1 MALNQRIRNF
11 CVVAHIDHGKST
23 LADRFL
29 QATGAIP
36 DRQFRDQVLDDM
48 DLERERGI
56 TIKSHPV
63 QMRYRSAD
71 GNDYVLNLIDTP
83 GHVDFSYEV
92 SRSLKACEGAV
103 LLVDAA
109 QGVQAQT
116 VANFHLALEGNLEI
130 IPVLNKIELPNADVP
145 QCLKELEDMAGF
157 SPEEVLLVSA
167 KEGRGVRELL
177 ETVIRR
183 VPPPGGDPVEPLRAL
198 IFDSVYDHFRGVVIY
213 VRLFGGRLK
222 AGEKIRLMNS
232 GREFEVS
239 EVGVFHPEMTAAPE
253 LSAGGV
259 GYLIAGIKDPADVR
273 IGDTITTVASPARE
287 PLPGF
292 QTLQPV
298 VFSGLYPVNAADFD
312 ELKAALAKLHLND
325 PSFVYQPESSTALG
339 HGFRAGF
346 LGLLHMDIVQERL
359 QREYNL
365 DLVMTHPSVIYQV
378 VLREGKEFFLDNPMA
393 FPARNQ
399 IQEVREPFIRARVI
413 TPSEHIGAIM
423 QIALDRRGFCVS
435 TESLGTKAVMM
446 TFELPLNEVVVDFFD
461 LIKSATHGYG
471 SLDYEPIGYRP
482 SDLVKLEILLN
493 GEPVD
498 AFACLVHQEKARERG
513 GKLAERLKDVIPR
526 HQFQI
531 AVQAAADGKII
542 ARETIKAFRKDVT
555 GYLYGGDRTRKDKLL
570 NKQKEGKKRM
580 KMVGKV
586 NLPQKAFIEVLHL
599 D

>member
-1 MALNQRIRNF
+1 MNQRIRNF
-11 CVVAHIDHGKST
+11 CVIAHIDHGKST

-29 QATGAIP
+29 QVTGSIP

-63 QMRYRSAD
+63 QMHFHSAD
-71 GNDYVLNLIDTP
+71 GNDYILNLIDTP

-130 IPVLNKIELPNADVP
+130 IPVLNKIELPNADVET
-145 QCLKELEDMAGF
+145 CLKELKDLAGF

-167 KEGRGVRELL
+167 KEGRGINELL
-177 ETVIRR
+177 ETVIKR
-183 VPPPGGDPVEPLRAL
+183 VPPPGGDPAEPLRAL
-198 IFDSVYDHFRGVVIY
+198 IFDSIYDHFRGVVIY
-213 VRLFGGRLK
+213 VRLFGGKLK
-222 AGEKIRLMNS
+222 AGEKIWLMNFE
-232 GREFEVS
+232 REFEVS
-239 EVGVFHPEMTAAPE
+239 EVGVFRPEMEAAAE
-253 LSAGGV
+253 LSAGDV
-259 GYLIAGIKDPADVR
+259 GYVIAGIKDPADVR
-273 IGDTITTVASPARE
+273 IGDTITAVAAPARE
-287 PLPGF
+287 ALPGF
-292 QTLQPV
+292 RTLQPV
-298 VFSGLYPVNAADFD
+298 VFSGVYPVNAADFD
-312 ELKAALAKLHLND
+312 ELKTALGKLQLND
-325 PSFVYQPESSTALG
+325 PAFVYQPESSTALG

-378 VLREGKEFFLDNPMA
+378 VLRDGKEFSLDNPMA
-393 FPARNQ
+393 FPARNL

-435 TESLGTKAVMM
+435 TESLGTRSVMM
-446 TFELPLNEVVVDFFD
+446 TFELPLNEVVIDFFD

-471 SLDYEPIGYRP
+471 SLDYEPIGHRR
-482 SDLVKLEILLN
+482 SELVKLEILLN

-498 AFACLVHQEKARERG
+498 AFACLVHQDKARERG
-513 GKLAERLKDVIPR
+513 MKLAERLKDVIPR

-599 D
+599 E